1 MLPPASLATCSGA
14 LAPPERDAVEANSA
28 RTGGSRDR
36 RDGNMVWNGE
46 QQHRSSS
53 ASIFAVQ
60 NSR

>member
-36 RDGNMVWNGE
+36 RDGNMV
-46 QQHRSSS
+46 
-53 ASIFAVQ
+53 
-60 NSR
+60 